1 MRQIDCAERLIMITV
16 LHIITTVN
24 LGGAEKQLLTLSKTM
39 SLNSLNVSVLYLKGR
54 GDLKNEFKRNGIDC
68 TKLTDLRNSL
78 PAIYYFYRQKNSI
91 IHAHLP
97 RAELLGAA
105 LSLMLRIPLVTSKHN
120 TEKFYPKSNYL
131 VSRWLSKF
139 VNRVS
144 VKIICIS
151 GEVQNFLNN
160 SNEFEKSQSHKL
172 QVVHYGISKT
182 RSLDSRPI
190 KRRVSRFKIMT
201 ACRLTEQKKV
211 EMLIKSV
218 AILQRNGC
226 DVSLDI
232 FGEGDQQADLQRL
245 VAELEVDSDSVHFK
259 GAVSNIDEHFHL
271 YDLFI
276 LSTNYEG
283 FGLVLLEAASC
294 GLPIL
299 ASRIPVLKEIWIDDV
314 FLFDNKS
321 ENELVSRIYQLWSSE
336 SLLRK
341 NAVLALE
348 RAKYFTIEKSEAKI
362 TSIYTKILSI

>member
-1 MRQIDCAERLIMITV
+1 MRQIDWAERLIMINV

-54 GDLKNEFKRNGIDC
+54 GDLADEFKRNGIDC
-68 TKLTDLRNSL
+68 IKLTDLRNSL

-97 RAELLGAA
+97 RAELLAAA
-105 LSLMLRIPLVTSKHN
+105 LSLILRIPLVTSKHN
-120 TEKFYPKSNYL
+120 TEKFYPKSHFL
-131 VSRWLSKF
+131 ASKWLAKF
-139 VNRVS
+139 VNRVA

-151 GEVQNFLNN
+151 GEVQKFVNN

-172 QVVHYGISKT
+172 EVVHYGIPKT
-182 RSLDSRPI
+182 RSLDNRPI
-190 KRRVSRFKIMT
+190 KRRVSGFKIMT

-232 FGEGDQQADLQRL
+232 FGEGNQQAVLERL
-245 VAELEVDSDSVHFK
+245 VVELNLDIESVHFK
-259 GAVSNIDEHFHL
+259 GTVSNIEERFHL

-299 ASRIPVLKEIWIDDV
+299 ASRIPVLKEIWIDEV

-321 ENELVSRIYQLWSSE
+321 ENELVSKICQLWSSE

-341 NAVLALE
+341 NAHLALE
-348 RAKYFTIEKSEAKI
+348 RANYFSIEKSEAKI
-362 TSIYTKILSI
+362 SSIYSKILNI